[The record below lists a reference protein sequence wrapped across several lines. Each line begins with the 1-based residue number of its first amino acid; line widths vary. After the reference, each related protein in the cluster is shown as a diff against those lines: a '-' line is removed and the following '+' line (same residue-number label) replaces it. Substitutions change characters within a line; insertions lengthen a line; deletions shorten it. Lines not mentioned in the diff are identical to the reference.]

1 MAARAAALGVPIGLV
16 AGSAAGTIG
25 GSAALA
31 VGLSFAAPV
40 VIGVAVLGGGMWAWR
55 TYARK
60 NKLDFALGQNHLQ
73 KVSVDAATY
82 ATEQFQKKV
91 RLNHN
96 SFHNRRITMLIVES
110 HVNTWPLG
118 VHDRWVVTLYRKWI
132 GKCKSWVQKTEKKQ
146 EEDQKTKVRSLLAQ
160 YMPQFLSLYDF

>member
-1 MAARAAALGVPIGLV
+1 MAAQAAALGVPIGLA

-25 GSAALA
+25 GSVALA
-31 VGLSFAAPV
+31 AGLSFAAPV
-40 VIGVAVLGGGMWAWR
+40 VIGVAVVGGGMWALR
-55 TYARK
+55 TFWRK

-96 SFHNRRITMLIVES
+96 NHNRRITMLLV
-110 HVNTWPLG
+110 
-118 VHDRWVVTLYRKWI
+118 
-132 GKCKSWVQKTEKKQ
+132 
-146 EEDQKTKVRSLLAQ
+146 
-160 YMPQFLSLYDF
+160 